1 MTILFNALSYLRCNA
16 RNGFAS
22 FLMAISLFFPLTAAA
37 ESKVILALG
46 DSLMAGYGLAEQE
59 SFPAQLQMALDQRN
73 HEVRVINGGVSGDTS
88 TGGVGRLDW
97 LLADKPDLIIIE
109 LGANDGLR
117 ALPPELT
124 EKNLAILIE
133 RSKQAGAHVV
143 LAGMKAP
150 PNLGPEYE
158 ESFNSIYPRLAKKY
172 DVDFYPFFL
181 EGVAGN
187 LDLNLEDGIHPTGEG
202 IAVIVDGMLPLIE
215 AALKG

>member
-1 MTILFNALSYLRCNA
+1 MTILFNALSCLRCNA

-22 FLMAISLFFPLTAAA
+22 FLVAISLFFPLTAAA

-59 SFPAQLQMALDQRN
+59 SFPAQLQMALNQRN
-73 HEVRVINGGVSGDTS
+73 HKVRVINGGVSGDTS